1 MTNSQIK
8 VEIQKSKTGFIG
20 GVTVVLV
27 VALAVR
33 VIGLGKYP
41 VSMGIDEIANA
52 YNAYTLLTTGHD
64 EWGKVLPVTLR
75 SFNDYK
81 PPVNIYL
88 IVPSIAFFGKTEAA
102 VRLPTAVLGAL
113 TAVVWAVWVRRW
125 GMGRGVAI
133 AAGLGLALS
142 PWHIN
147 YSRATFEAVTA
158 LFLVVIGAALFQR
171 WEKGGGKA
179 WAAGAAAMLGLSMW
193 TYHAERLFVPVL
205 VIYLVLS
212 TQYSVLKKARIFVA
226 VLGVMVIPLMY
237 LAMFTPAVGT
247 RAAATSWLR
256 EKSLER
262 ILHRG
267 NYGSIWERVWDND
280 SYLIYRHGLGKYLN
294 YFDVRYW
301 FWDGLQLTPAG
312 YPDMGLLYLV
322 ELPVLALGV
331 VALAQGKKRQLVP
344 WIILWGL
351 FGVLP
356 ASLTMNEQHG
366 LRALL
371 WWPAFG
377 LILAAGYEY
386 GWEKIKNRRWIAG
399 IWAAGLVVN
408 LGFGYHMYVN
418 QSFRWLSEYW
428 HYPYKDIATFACRM
442 KDKYENVFV
451 SEAFGE
457 REQLTGAPQL
467 YLAWYCGGRTDDYVG
482 AIDRPGILVKRPYWP
497 ADKTGHKNS
506 LFIAAPWDFGVDKL
520 SEKEMV
526 KKWYFLDGKLAF
538 VAVETK

>member
-52 YNAYTLLTTGHD
+52 YNAYSLLTTGHD

-158 LFLVVIGAALFQR
+158 LFLVLTGVTLFQR

-179 WAAGAAAMLGLSMW
+179 WAAGAAAMLGICSGTGSDGDTAYVSGDVYTGGGDAGGGHFL
-193 TYHAERLFVPVL
+193 AEGK
-205 VIYLVLS
+205 VIGEDIAS
-212 TQYSVLKKARIFVA
+212 GK
-226 VLGVMVIPLMY
+226 
-237 LAMFTPAVGT
+237 
-247 RAAATSWLR
+247 LR
-256 EKSLER
+256 
-262 ILHRG
+262 
-267 NYGSIWERVWDND
+267 
-280 SYLIYRHGLGKYLN
+280 KYL
-294 YFDVRYW
+294 
-301 FWDGLQLTPAG
+301 GT
-312 YPDMGLLYLV
+312 
-322 ELPVLALGV
+322 
-331 VALAQGKKRQLVP
+331 
-344 WIILWGL
+344 
-351 FGVLP
+351 
-356 ASLTMNEQHG
+356 S
-366 LRALL
+366 
-371 WWPAFG
+371 
-377 LILAAGYEY
+377 
-386 GWEKIKNRRWIAG
+386 
-399 IWAAGLVVN
+399 
-408 LGFGYHMYVN
+408 
-418 QSFRWLSEYW
+418 
-428 HYPYKDIATFACRM
+428 
-442 KDKYENVFV
+442 
-451 SEAFGE
+451 
-457 REQLTGAPQL
+457 
-467 YLAWYCGGRTDDYVG
+467 VG
-482 AIDRPGILVKRPYWP
+482 Q
-497 ADKTGHKNS
+497 
-506 LFIAAPWDFGVDKL
+506 
-520 SEKEMV
+520 
-526 KKWYFLDGKLAF
+526 
-538 VAVETK
+538 

>member
-52 YNAYTLLTTGHD
+52 YNAYSLLTTGHD

-158 LFLVVIGAALFQR
+158 LFLVLTGVTLFQR

-205 VIYLVLS
+205 VIYICSGTGSDGDTAYVSGDVYTGGGDAGGGHFLAEG
-212 TQYSVLKKARIFVA
+212 K
-226 VLGVMVIPLMY
+226 VIGEDI
-237 LAMFTPAVGT
+237 ASGK
-247 RAAATSWLR
+247 LR
-256 EKSLER
+256 
-262 ILHRG
+262 
-267 NYGSIWERVWDND
+267 
-280 SYLIYRHGLGKYLN
+280 KYL
-294 YFDVRYW
+294 
-301 FWDGLQLTPAG
+301 GT
-312 YPDMGLLYLV
+312 
-322 ELPVLALGV
+322 
-331 VALAQGKKRQLVP
+331 
-344 WIILWGL
+344 
-351 FGVLP
+351 
-356 ASLTMNEQHG
+356 S
-366 LRALL
+366 
-371 WWPAFG
+371 
-377 LILAAGYEY
+377 
-386 GWEKIKNRRWIAG
+386 
-399 IWAAGLVVN
+399 
-408 LGFGYHMYVN
+408 
-418 QSFRWLSEYW
+418 
-428 HYPYKDIATFACRM
+428 
-442 KDKYENVFV
+442 
-451 SEAFGE
+451 
-457 REQLTGAPQL
+457 
-467 YLAWYCGGRTDDYVG
+467 VG
-482 AIDRPGILVKRPYWP
+482 Q
-497 ADKTGHKNS
+497 
-506 LFIAAPWDFGVDKL
+506 
-520 SEKEMV
+520 
-526 KKWYFLDGKLAF
+526 
-538 VAVETK
+538 